1 MSLFFP
7 LKKIFCLTCF
17 VPFFLAIHIE
27 LKILGIKAKGMKN
40 KIHKVESKSSHFSGS
55 RQTQV
60 EQVQYL
66 TQHEDT

>member
-7 LKKIFCLTCF
+7 LKKIFCPTWF

-40 KIHKVESKSSHFSGS
+40 KIHKVESKTLIFQAADRHKGNKFS
-55 RQTQV
+55 T
-60 EQVQYL
+60 
-66 TQHEDT
+66 